1 MYFYTYHYSLFF
13 GKGLKTMMV
22 DLIVEKLPE
31 FVRAGDIV
39 GAITNE
45 VQIEGSQIGKIQ
57 INKKRGKALVQVDAE
72 VAEAVVNVMNTK
84 QISGADVKFDVKDTQ
99 RLQRQKVRDY
109 INIFKNH
116 LYQERQEKNVHYRL
130 EMRRLSDDERQRLG
144 HALLALHGYAN
155 GFPTDHFY
163 QVRFVLEDDE
173 DLPPH
178 KFRVGDQVIVNRGNP
193 LHETNPRGM
202 VVAIDPK
209 GITVEFKGDPPASVY
224 EGEVRIDLYSSD
236 FFFQQ
241 VLKTLKN
248 LYHEN
253 TTTTLKEILIGEI
266 EPDWIEGD
274 IEIQIPYKLDDEQR
288 DAFARAIKAKD
299 VFLIQGGAGTGK
311 TTVGVEILKHSL
323 KQGLK
328 VLAVGATAVSRDCLA
343 SKLTEE
349 GLKVLKLADVELSN
363 EPEYYAVNHLFKSI
377 YRLLA
382 RRDELS
388 DPRGEWANGLSYKE
402 ILEKSKCSRGYKD
415 IPGYRL
421 KEMAEWI
428 ELQQRI
434 DDKLEE
440 IKQHEEKIW
449 QRLYAE
455 HDLICVTVD
464 EAVQFKKRFDLVLI
478 DDTHLLTEP
487 EILPAY
493 LLGKKTILLGDL
505 AQIAPNVINMEARKG
520 GLGKS
525 LFVRLVE
532 EIDDDWIGTLS
543 TQHRLDRAIW
553 RCLSGLS
560 SVGEKLQI
568 NLVDNS
574 IGVNPFCTG
583 PTAKILEDPASL
595 VFIDTSQ
602 MAIQEKR
609 HGNQYTND
617 LEADLIRE
625 ILQMGI
631 DLPTMANK
639 MAILTFYQAQVQL
652 VKKQLKSNGINL
664 DSVYMV
670 DEFSGN
676 EKDVTI
682 ISLVHSNSIGY
693 LGRSGSIP
701 HLITALTR
709 ARKKCIVIGNPET
722 LKAHPVYQ
730 QLIDEVQHWGKMY
743 TL

>member
-1 MYFYTYHYSLFF
+1 MYFCTNYYSLSF

-72 VAEAVVNVMNTK
+72 VAEVVVNVMNTK
-84 QISGADVKFDVKDTQ
+84 QISGADVTFDVKDAQKIQKQ
-99 RLQRQKVRDY
+99 RIRDY

-116 LYQERQEKNVHYRL
+116 LYQERQEKNVHYRS
-130 EMRRLSDDERQRLG
+130 EMRRFSGEERQRLG
-144 HALLALHGYAN
+144 HALLNLHGYAN

-163 QVRFVLEDDE
+163 QVRFVLENDE
-173 DLPPH
+173 DLPPQE
-178 KFRVGDQVIVNRGNP
+178 FRVGDQVIVSRGNP
-193 LHETNPRGM
+193 LQETNPRGM
-202 VVAIDPK
+202 VVAIDQK
-209 GITVEFKGDPPASVY
+209 GIIIEFKGGPPNSVY
-224 EGEVRIDLYSSD
+224 DGGVRIDLYSSD
-236 FFFQQ
+236 SFFQQ
-241 VLKTLKN
+241 ILKTLKN

-253 TTTTLKEILIGEI
+253 TTTTLKEILIGEN
-266 EPDWIEGD
+266 EPDWMERD
-274 IEIQIPYKLDDEQR
+274 IGIQIPYKLDDEQR
-288 DAFARAIKAKD
+288 DVFVRAIKAKD
-299 VFLIQGGAGTGK
+299 LFLIQGGAGTGK

-323 KQGLK
+323 QKGLK
-328 VLAVGATAVSRDCLA
+328 VLAVGATEVSRDCIA
-343 SKLTEE
+343 RKLTEE
-349 GLKVLKLADVELSN
+349 GLKVLKLADVDLSN

-377 YRLLA
+377 YRLVT
-382 RRDELS
+382 RRDELK
-388 DPRGEWANGLSYKE
+388 DPREEWGSGLSYKE
-402 ILEKSKCSRGYKD
+402 IIENANCSRGYKD

-421 KEMAEWI
+421 KEMAEWV

-434 DDKLEE
+434 DDKLQEV
-440 IKQHEEKIW
+440 KHHEEKIW

-455 HDLICVTVD
+455 HDLICVTV
-464 EAVQFKKRFDLVLI
+464 EEVVQFRERFDLVLI

-493 LLGKKTILLGDL
+493 LLGKKSILLGDL
-505 AQIAPNVINMEARKG
+505 AQIAPEVINMEARKG

-525 LFVRLVE
+525 LFARLVE
-532 EIDDDWIGTLS
+532 EIDDEWIGTLN

-560 SVGEKLQI
+560 SVGEQLQI

-574 IGVNPFCTG
+574 IGLNPFSTG
-583 PTAKILEDPASL
+583 PTAQILKDPASL

-602 MAIQEKR
+602 MPIEEKR
-609 HGNQYTND
+609 DGNQYTND

-625 ILQMGI
+625 ILQIGL

-639 MAILTFYQAQVQL
+639 IAVLTFYQAQVQL
-652 VKKQLKSNGINL
+652 VKKQLKLNGINL

-670 DEFSGN
+670 DEFSGS

-693 LGRSGSIP
+693 LGRTGSIP

-730 QLIDEVQHWGKMY
+730 QLIDEVQHWGKIY